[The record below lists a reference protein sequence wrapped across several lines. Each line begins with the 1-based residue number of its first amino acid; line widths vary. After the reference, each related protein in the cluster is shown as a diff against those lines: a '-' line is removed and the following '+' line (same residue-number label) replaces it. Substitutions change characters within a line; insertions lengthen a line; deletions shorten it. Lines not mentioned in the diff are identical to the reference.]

1 MTEQKKADEK
11 APEVEKA
18 AEPVLDGVDPYAA
31 NGVPD
36 VGLHGNA
43 DY

>member
-1 MTEQKKADEK
+1 MSEEKKPADKSAEK
-11 APEVEKA
+11 TPE
-18 AEPVLDGVDPYAA
+18 LDGVDPYAA

-36 VGLHGNA
+36 EGLHGNA